1 MVPSKRNFLANME
14 KGIYWKE
21 MGQLPFLKEN
31 QELGLETVGIGSSE
45 DLGGRK

>member
-21 MGQLPFLKEN
+21 MGNSVDWKKSRIRFRNNWYRVL
-31 QELGLETVGIGSSE
+31 
-45 DLGGRK
+45 